1 MTGHGTDAADDSEA
15 DAPAPASS
23 FSRDAGEAARG
34 LAEIDAERD
43 RVVVFVGKLIA
54 AKGVDLLLAAW
65 PRVLEHVPDA
75 RLVIVGFGAF
85 RAGLERLLEA
95 LAAGDLA
102 AARALR
108 SESDEA
114 LPELAGFLD
123 GLDGQAAARYRA
135 AARGLAGRVT
145 WTGRLEHDELC
156 DLLPLADAMAVPSV
170 RPEAFGM
177 VAAEAAA
184 CGALPVVARHSGL
197 AEVADALAAAV
208 PPQARP
214 WLTVEVGAGTVHEL
228 AAALTGWLDSA
239 RGRARARPAR
249 RWSPSPAS
257 ATAGTAWRAP

>member
-1 MTGHGTDAADDSEA
+1 MRPT
-15 DAPAPASS
+15 P
-23 FSRDAGEAARG
+23 
-34 LAEIDAERD
+34 
-43 RVVVFVGKLIA
+43 
-54 AKGVDLLLAAW
+54 
-65 PRVLEHVPDA
+65 

-85 RAGLERLLEA
+85 RAALERLLDA

-108 SESDEA
+108 SESGEA

-123 GLDGQAAARYRA
+123 ALDAQAAARYRA

-156 DLLPLADAMAVPSV
+156 DLLPFADAMAVPSV

-228 AAALTGWLDSA
+228 AAALTGWLVAPADVRRATSEAMVAVTRERYGWDGVA
-239 RGRARARPAR
+239 RTVIAAAQGELDGLPE
-249 RWSPSPAS
+249 P
-257 ATAGTAWRAP
+257 